1 MVSAVW
7 AFLSSP
13 LGRWIA
19 GLAAALILVAGLS
32 FWHGRAVTRLVDD
45 TRTEAV
51 NARDEI
57 WRGKLQAAESAA
69 RDTIRRKEEAAYR
82 RGIDDEA
89 KRRAADAADAE
100 KTETII
106 REVTHASPSAAS
118 CRFDDPAV
126 AGLNRLRRGQD

>member
-1 MVSAVW
+1 MSAVL
-7 AFLSSP
+7 AFLGSP
-13 LGRWIA
+13 LGRWAA
-19 GLAAALILVAGLS
+19 GAAVALAVVVGGFYA
-32 FWHGRAVTRLVDD
+32 HGRAVDALVA
-45 TRTEAV
+45 RTLAE
-51 NARDEI
+51 RDAT
-57 WRGKLQAAESAA
+57 WREKLQEAETAA

>member
-1 MVSAVW
+1 MSAVL
-7 AFLSSP
+7 AFLGSP
-13 LGRWIA
+13 LGRWAA
-19 GLAAALILVAGLS
+19 GAAVALALVVGGLY
-32 FWHGRAVTRLVDD
+32 WHGRAVDALVARTVAERDATWQARL
-45 TRTEAV
+45 A
-51 NARDEI
+51 
-57 WRGKLQAAESAA
+57 AAEAEA
-69 RDTIRRKEEAAYR
+69 RRGVRAKEEAAYR